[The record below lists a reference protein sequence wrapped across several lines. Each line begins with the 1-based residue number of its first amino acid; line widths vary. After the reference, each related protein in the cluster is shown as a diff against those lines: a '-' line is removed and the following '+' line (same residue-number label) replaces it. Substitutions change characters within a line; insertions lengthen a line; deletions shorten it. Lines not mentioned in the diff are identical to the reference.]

1 MIRLSVKWKN
11 FKTIIVH
18 CDERLKIQT
27 IQDQIGRKYI
37 QHKADDQVSV
47 SS

>member
-11 FKTIIVH
+11 FKTIIVQ
-18 CDERLKIQT
+18 CDERLTIQT

-37 QHKADDQVSV
+37 QHKADAQVSV